1 MEQKTGKG
9 QKTFTNAQ
17 LVWYFLDGSKLLFLA
32 CIAMTALS
40 SLADMLDPQI
50 IRATIDYAIAGKPS
64 ELPAWA
70 NALAERFGGFAYIGQ
85 HLWIMA
91 LALMAVA
98 LVRVSAEFAGTVLRT
113 KAAETLVKTMR
124 DRLFAHIGRLPYA
137 WHSEN
142 HTGDIIQRCTSDV
155 NAVRRFV
162 AMDMASMFSL
172 VIYLGLSLYF
182 MLTMNVRLT
191 LAAVAPL
198 PFFITYAVLRRK
210 TLEKGYRECD
220 ENEGLVSATVQEDLS
235 GVRVVR
241 AFAREAE
248 ERRRFE
254 ERNEHYTGLWVRMSG
269 IMGRFF
275 AMQDMMSGAQI
286 LIVMIVGARMAV
298 AGSITP
304 GDYVAFISYNALLQH
319 PIRRLGRMIS
329 NLSKAGVSLG
339 RLAYIMNSPEETD
352 VPGAGEADM
361 RGDIVFDGVRF
372 SYAEGKEILS
382 GVSFTVK
389 AGTTVGILGGTGSG
403 KSTLMLLLDR
413 MYELPVGYGTISI
426 GGVDIRNIRAEYLRR
441 NIAMV
446 LQEPYLF
453 SRSIAENIGIA
464 REGLSLEKIRE
475 ASAAACLDESVEGFP
490 KGYDTFVGE
499 RGVTLSG
506 GQQQRAAIARA
517 LTLDAPIMVFD
528 DSLSAVDTETDAK
541 IRAALESRFGTATI
555 IIISHRI
562 TTLSKADQVIVLDGG
577 RVAECGTPDELS
589 RAGGIYQKIHDIQY
603 GRREAGDE
611 RA

>member
-1 MEQKTGKG
+1 
-9 QKTFTNAQ
+9 
-17 LVWYFLDGSKLLFLA
+17 
-32 CIAMTALS
+32 
-40 SLADMLDPQI
+40 
-50 IRATIDYAIAGKPS
+50 
-64 ELPAWA
+64 
-70 NALAERFGGFAYIGQ
+70 
-85 HLWIMA
+85 
-91 LALMAVA
+91 
-98 LVRVSAEFAGTVLRT
+98 
-113 KAAETLVKTMR
+113 
-124 DRLFAHIGRLPYA
+124 
-137 WHSEN
+137 
-142 HTGDIIQRCTSDV
+142 
-155 NAVRRFV
+155 
-162 AMDMASMFSL
+162 
-172 VIYLGLSLYF
+172 
-182 MLTMNVRLT
+182 
-191 LAAVAPL
+191 
-198 PFFITYAVLRRK
+198 
-210 TLEKGYRECD
+210 
-220 ENEGLVSATVQEDLS
+220 
-235 GVRVVR
+235 
-241 AFAREAE
+241 
-248 ERRRFE
+248 
-254 ERNEHYTGLWVRMSG
+254 
-269 IMGRFF
+269 
-275 AMQDMMSGAQI
+275 
-286 LIVMIVGARMAV
+286 
-298 AGSITP
+298 
-304 GDYVAFISYNALLQH
+304 
-319 PIRRLGRMIS
+319 
-329 NLSKAGVSLG
+329 
-339 RLAYIMNSPEETD
+339 
-352 VPGAGEADM
+352 
-361 RGDIVFDGVRF
+361 FDGVRF

-413 MYELPVGYGTISI
+413 MYELPVGCGTISI

-464 REGLSLEKIRE
+464 REGLSLDKIRE

-577 RVAECGTPDELS
+577 RVAECGTHDELS